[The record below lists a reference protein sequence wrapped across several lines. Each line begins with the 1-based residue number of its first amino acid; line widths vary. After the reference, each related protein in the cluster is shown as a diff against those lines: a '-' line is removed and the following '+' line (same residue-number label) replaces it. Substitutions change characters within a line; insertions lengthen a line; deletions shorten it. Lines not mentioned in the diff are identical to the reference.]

1 MDTPTFLLLK
11 DDPVFDPVW
20 KLLATLAYRLD
31 SKRAL
36 ELAKK
41 AASHEI
47 TTRPTVSRLH
57 IIEAWVNLISCIPPE
72 ELTFFEQPAIKLV
85 TNLFTH
91 FIPLLDPSP
100 TALTVQ
106 VAPTV
111 HTATTNPSN
120 PRLEIIRPTNP
131 RISPSRRSKKLSY
144 LSHGRLVLRLD
155 KRRKWTSILWFDTS
169 CSARTGWVPS
179 SALRSPKAPYR
190 KKRTAPADLH
200 LRGGH

>member
-31 SKRAL
+31 SKLAL

-131 RISPSRRSKKLSY
+131 RISPSRRSKKLVICRTAVLSY
-144 LSHGRLVLRLD
+144 VSIAPQMDQYSLVRYLLQP
-155 KRRKWTSILWFDTS
+155 
-169 CSARTGWVPS
+169 RTGWVPS